1 MFTYGTE
8 PYFKGTYIAGNNE
21 DGTPRWTEPKY
32 PVLRLDFSRLDVSS
46 LEVFRKDF
54 LVLINE
60 QCQKLG
66 IEGAFLYKLVPI
78 VGKIMESEI
87 GKPAAAPAP
96 VPADRIDEQRDHRG
110 VHAVRLEIGALSHR
124 TGDDR
129 RRRRAEHRLEND
141 VAPERHGLR
150 NNAVLGGVAAVDE
163 EVRRADESA
172 ESAVEHQREADE
184 PETGSTDAEVHHILH
199 QNISRVLG
207 SRQACLTECKSGL
220 HEVDQS

>member
-1 MFTYGTE
+1 MATVEPPLNPEPEDEDTE
-8 PYFKGTYIAGNNE
+8 RRGRHVVAG
-21 DGTPRWTEPKY
+21 DGSCLAVLVILADARSEHPRAEHRDEAAD
-32 PVLRLDFSRLDVSS
+32 VVNLRGS
-46 LEVFRKDF
+46 
-54 LVLINE
+54 
-60 QCQKLG
+60 
-66 IEGAFLYKLVPI
+66 
-78 VGKIMESEI
+78 GKIMESEI